1 MTQCFVSVLLVWI
14 KFQVHNLSNFFLTTD
29 RGGGGGLH
37 LGSPHGGKRGNAI
50 EPQGSWPQFKYC

>member
-29 RGGGGGLH
+29 RGGGGVAPRF
-37 LGSPHGGKRGNAI
+37 S
-50 EPQGSWPQFKYC
+50 SWGQTGQCH